1 MFSPHY
7 QITISFQILSPI
19 LSLCEHENLNVIIIL
34 KDFHINYSTLD
45 MNYALNIC

>member
-1 MFSPHY
+1 MLSLRY
-7 QITISFQILSPI
+7 QITISFQVLSPI
-19 LSLCEHENLNVIIIL
+19 FSLCEHENLNVIIIL